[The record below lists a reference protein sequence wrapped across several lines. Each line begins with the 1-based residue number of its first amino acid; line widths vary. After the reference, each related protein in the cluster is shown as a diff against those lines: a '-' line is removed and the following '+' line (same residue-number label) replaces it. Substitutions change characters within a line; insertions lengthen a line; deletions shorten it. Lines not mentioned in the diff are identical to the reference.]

1 MVLLSDVGIKTNMQ
15 TTAELL
21 NLIERR
27 IDEKGL
33 PSAEISRQAVGN
45 PYLIYNFRKKGF
57 DPKFETLKGLCRA
70 LGLEFYIGPPRA
82 PAPAE
87 SAPAAWT
94 SFAKTTAPHRGLA
107 KCSVQGWG
115 KPQPERD
122 PLPTPETA
130 MDQDMFWV
138 SAIGQSMIPEGI
150 ASSAFCLVAPDTQA
164 REGDRVWVLDHEGKA
179 AIKRLVEKREN
190 GDLRLRGWMPIR
202 DGQQRDFVEERLA
215 AGLREVYPVIAVFRG
230 KPGSE
235 TCSYIPDPTP
245 PAHAVPPA
253 PERIPGAITDLL
265 GLPEGAAA
273 ETVVAAIQAQL
284 ASRGTAH
291 ATPAAALDGRTLK
304 AQNKA
309 LRVKLATTLEEKM
322 AATLEEKLAA
332 TLEEKMAATLEEK
345 MAATLEEKMAA
356 TLERTLKAQTKAL
369 EEKLAATLDARL
381 PPRQPPA
388 RPQSKPVPAE
398 CLSDPKTPEASV
410 TRLRFAGDVR
420 AAADA
425 GEEVFEETEM
435 SITIPSEALP
445 TGLDPDT
452 CIALRVEGDS
462 MEPNIRSGDILVI
475 DQSDREPLEGR
486 AYVVRSATGLII
498 KRLRQEAGAWIMASD
513 NPDFPPRPM
522 AGEDRI
528 LGRVLWFGPE
538 KAAVAGG

>member
-1 MVLLSDVGIKTNMQ
+1 
-15 TTAELL
+15 
-21 NLIERR
+21 
-27 IDEKGL
+27 
-33 PSAEISRQAVGN
+33 
-45 PYLIYNFRKKGF
+45 
-57 DPKFETLKGLCRA
+57 
-70 LGLEFYIGPPRA
+70 
-82 PAPAE
+82 
-87 SAPAAWT
+87 
-94 SFAKTTAPHRGLA
+94 
-107 KCSVQGWG
+107 
-115 KPQPERD
+115 
-122 PLPTPETA
+122 

-150 ASSAFCLVAPDTQA
+150 ASSAFCLVAPDTRA

-202 DGQQRDFVEERLA
+202 DGQQKDFVEERLA

-235 TCSYIPDPTP
+235 TCSYIPDPGP

-253 PERIPGAITDLL
+253 PTRIPKAITDLL

-273 ETVVAAIQAQL
+273 ESVVAAIQAQL

-291 ATPAAALDGRTLK
+291 ATPAAALDRRTLERTLK

-309 LRVKLATTLEEKM
+309 
-322 AATLEEKLAA
+322 LEEKLAA

-345 MAATLEEKMAA
+345 MAATLEEK
-356 TLERTLKAQTKAL
+356 
-369 EEKLAATLDARL
+369 LAATLDARL
-381 PPRQPPA
+381 PPLQPPA

-398 CLSDPKTPEASV
+398 SGLSDPKTPEASV

-420 AAADA
+420 AAAGA

-462 MEPNIRSGDILVI
+462 MEPTIHSGDTLVI

-498 KRLRQEAGAWIMASD
+498 KRLRQEARAWIMASD

>member
-1 MVLLSDVGIKTNMQ
+1 
-15 TTAELL
+15 
-21 NLIERR
+21 
-27 IDEKGL
+27 
-33 PSAEISRQAVGN
+33 
-45 PYLIYNFRKKGF
+45 
-57 DPKFETLKGLCRA
+57 
-70 LGLEFYIGPPRA
+70 
-82 PAPAE
+82 
-87 SAPAAWT
+87 
-94 SFAKTTAPHRGLA
+94 
-107 KCSVQGWG
+107 
-115 KPQPERD
+115 
-122 PLPTPETA
+122 

-150 ASSAFCLVAPDTQA
+150 ASSAFCLVAPDTRA

-202 DGQQRDFVEERLA
+202 DGQQKDFVEERFA
-215 AGLREVYPVIAVFRG
+215 VALREVYPVIAVFRG

-235 TCSYIPDPTP
+235 TCSYIPDPGP

-253 PERIPGAITDLL
+253 PERIPKAITDLL

-273 ETVVAAIQAQL
+273 ESVVAAMQAQL
-284 ASRGTAH
+284 AHRGTAH
-291 ATPAAALDGRTLK
+291 ATPAAALDRRTLERTLK

-309 LRVKLATTLEEKM
+309 LREEM
-322 AATLEEKLAA
+322 AAT
-332 TLEEKMAATLEEK
+332 
-345 MAATLEEKMAA
+345 
-356 TLERTLKAQTKAL
+356 L

-381 PPRQPPA
+381 PPRRPPA

-398 CLSDPKTPEASV
+398 SGLSDPKTPEASV

-420 AAADA
+420 AAAGA

-462 MEPNIRSGDILVI
+462 MEPTIHSGDTLVI

>member
-1 MVLLSDVGIKTNMQ
+1 MKGHDPQLSRAVDV
-15 TTAELL
+15 AECL
-21 NLIERR
+21 
-27 IDEKGL
+27 D
-33 PSAEISRQAVGN
+33 
-45 PYLIYNFRKKGF
+45 
-57 DPKFETLKGLCRA
+57 
-70 LGLEFYIGPPRA
+70 LEVYIGPPR
-82 PAPAE
+82 
-87 SAPAAWT
+87 
-94 SFAKTTAPHRGLA
+94 G
-107 KCSVQGWG
+107 
-115 KPQPERD
+115 
-122 PLPTPETA
+122 
-130 MDQDMFWV
+130 
-138 SAIGQSMIPEGI
+138 
-150 ASSAFCLVAPDTQA
+150 
-164 REGDRVWVLDHEGKA
+164 
-179 AIKRLVEKREN
+179 
-190 GDLRLRGWMPIR
+190 
-202 DGQQRDFVEERLA
+202 
-215 AGLREVYPVIAVFRG
+215 
-230 KPGSE
+230 
-235 TCSYIPDPTP
+235 
-245 PAHAVPPA
+245 PA

-273 ETVVAAIQAQL
+273 ARVLAAMQAQL

-291 ATPAAALDGRTLK
+291 ATPAAALDR
-304 AQNKA
+304 
-309 LRVKLATTLEEKM
+309 R
-322 AATLEEKLAA
+322 
-332 TLEEKMAATLEEK
+332 
-345 MAATLEEKMAA
+345 
-356 TLERTLKAQTKAL
+356 TLERTLKAQTKALREEMAATL

-381 PPRQPPA
+381 PPLQPPLQPPA

>member
-1 MVLLSDVGIKTNMQ
+1 ME
-15 TTAELL
+15 A
-21 NLIERR
+21 
-27 IDEKGL
+27 
-33 PSAEISRQAVGN
+33 
-45 PYLIYNFRKKGF
+45 
-57 DPKFETLKGLCRA
+57 LCVE
-70 LGLEFYIGPPRA
+70 LGLEFYIGPPRG

-87 SAPAAWT
+87 SAPPSWT
-94 SFAKTTAPHRGLA
+94 SFAKTTVPHRGLA
-107 KCSVQGWG
+107 KCSIQGWG

-122 PLPTPETA
+122 PLPKPETA

-138 SAIGQSMIPEGI
+138 STIGQSMIPEGI

-202 DGQQRDFVEERLA
+202 DGQQKDFVEERLA

-235 TCSYIPDPTP
+235 TCSYIPDPGP

-273 ETVVAAIQAQL
+273 ETVLAAIQAQL

-291 ATPAAALDGRTLK
+291 ATPAAALDRRTLERTLK

-309 LRVKLATTLEEKM
+309 L
-322 AATLEEKLAA
+322 EEKLAA
-332 TLEEKMAATLEEK
+332 T
-345 MAATLEEKMAA
+345 
-356 TLERTLKAQTKAL
+356 L

-381 PPRQPPA
+381 PPLQPPA

-398 CLSDPKTPEASV
+398 SGLSDPKTPEASV

-420 AAADA
+420 AAAGA

-462 MEPNIRSGDILVI
+462 MEPTIHSGDILVI
-475 DQSDREPLEGR
+475 DHSARDPLEGR
-486 AYVVRSATGLII
+486 TYVVRSAPGLII

>member
-1 MVLLSDVGIKTNMQ
+1 
-15 TTAELL
+15 
-21 NLIERR
+21 
-27 IDEKGL
+27 
-33 PSAEISRQAVGN
+33 
-45 PYLIYNFRKKGF
+45 
-57 DPKFETLKGLCRA
+57 
-70 LGLEFYIGPPRA
+70 
-82 PAPAE
+82 
-87 SAPAAWT
+87 
-94 SFAKTTAPHRGLA
+94 
-107 KCSVQGWG
+107 
-115 KPQPERD
+115 
-122 PLPTPETA
+122 

-150 ASSAFCLVAPDTQA
+150 ASSAFCLVAPDTRA

-202 DGQQRDFVEERLA
+202 DGQQKDFVEERFA
-215 AGLREVYPVIAVFRG
+215 VALREVYPVIAVFRG

-235 TCSYIPDPTP
+235 TCSYIPDPGP

-253 PERIPGAITDLL
+253 PERIPKASPICWACRRGRRRR
-265 GLPEGAAA
+265 GLWRRCRRS
-273 ETVVAAIQAQL
+273 L
-284 ASRGTAH
+284 RHRGTAH
-291 ATPAAALDGRTLK
+291 ATPAAALDR
-304 AQNKA
+304 
-309 LRVKLATTLEEKM
+309 R
-322 AATLEEKLAA
+322 
-332 TLEEKMAATLEEK
+332 
-345 MAATLEEKMAA
+345 

-369 EEKLAATLDARL
+369 EEKLAATLEEKLAATLDARL
-381 PPRQPPA
+381 PPLQPPA

-398 CLSDPKTPEASV
+398 SGLSDPKTPEASV

-420 AAADA
+420 AAAGA

>member
-1 MVLLSDVGIKTNMQ
+1 MTWKKT
-15 TTAELL
+15 
-21 NLIERR
+21 IEGALERDGRSAAAVSR
-27 IDEKGL
+27 I
-33 PSAEISRQAVGN
+33 AVGN
-45 PYLIYNFRKKGF
+45 PAL
-57 DPKFETLKGLCRA
+57 LKNIKLGQIPSIEKVERLCEI
-70 LGLEFYIGPPRA
+70 LDLEFYIGPPRD

-87 SAPAAWT
+87 SAPPAWT
-94 SFAKTTAPHRGLA
+94 SFAETTAPHRGLA
-107 KCSVQGWG
+107 KCSIQGWG

-150 ASSAFCLVAPDTQA
+150 ASSAFCLVAPDTRA

-202 DGQQRDFVEERLA
+202 DGQQKDFVEERFA
-215 AGLREVYPVIAVFRG
+215 VALREVYPVIAVFRG

-235 TCSYIPDPTP
+235 TCSYIPDPGP

-273 ETVVAAIQAQL
+273 ARVLAAMQAQL

-291 ATPAAALDGRTLK
+291 ATPAAALDRRTLK

-309 LRVKLATTLEEKM
+309 LREKLAATLEEKM

-332 TLEEKMAATLEEK
+332 TLEEKLAAT
-345 MAATLEEKMAA
+345 
-356 TLERTLKAQTKAL
+356 L

-381 PPRQPPA
+381 PPLQPPA

-398 CLSDPKTPEASV
+398 SGPPDPKTPEASV

-420 AAADA
+420 AAAGA

-452 CIALRVEGDS
+452 CIALRVEGNS
-462 MEPNIRSGDILVI
+462 MEPTIHSGDTLVI

>member
-1 MVLLSDVGIKTNMQ
+1 MQALLCVAEMCKTMHMIRP
-15 TTAELL
+15 TEILRDAVAAELL
-21 NLIERR
+21 KH
-27 IDEKGL
+27 DVGL
-33 PSAEISRQAVGN
+33 R
-45 PYLIYNFRKKGF
+45 
-57 DPKFETLKGLCRA
+57 KFEDDIGLKPWNLRGLMDPARKQSPSVDRAAGICRA
-70 LGLEFYIGPPRA
+70 LGLEFYIGPPRGS
-82 PAPAE
+82 APAE

-94 SFAKTTAPHRGLA
+94 SFAETTVPHRGLA

-150 ASSAFCLVAPDTQA
+150 ASSAFCLVAPDTRA

-202 DGQQRDFVEERLA
+202 DGQQRDLVEERLA

-235 TCSYIPDPTP
+235 TCSYIPDPRP

-273 ETVVAAIQAQL
+273 ESVVAAMQAQL
-284 ASRGTAH
+284 AHRGTAH
-291 ATPAAALDGRTLK
+291 ATPAAALDRRTLK

-309 LRVKLATTLEEKM
+309 LEEKLAATLEEKM

-332 TLEEKMAATLEEK
+332 TLEEKLAATLEEK
-345 MAATLEEKMAA
+345 LAAT
-356 TLERTLKAQTKAL
+356 L

-381 PPRQPPA
+381 PPLQPPLQPPA
-388 RPQSKPVPAE
+388 RPQSNPLPAE
-398 CLSDPKTPEASV
+398 SGLSDPKTPEASV

-420 AAADA
+420 AAAGA

-462 MEPNIRSGDILVI
+462 MEPTIHSGDTLVI

>member
-1 MVLLSDVGIKTNMQ
+1 MTRSALENLSEITSLRVGAHGLRPLATQLGVDVGAIRGAVNKR
-15 TTAELL
+15 
-21 NLIERR
+21 NLTY
-27 IDEKGL
+27 D
-33 PSAEISRQAVGN
+33 
-45 PYLIYNFRKKGF
+45 
-57 DPKFETLKGLCRA
+57 TLEALCRA
-70 LGLEFYIGPPRA
+70 LGLEFYIGPPRG

-150 ASSAFCLVAPDTQA
+150 ASSAFCLVAPDTRA

-202 DGQQRDFVEERLA
+202 DGQQKDFVEERFA
-215 AGLREVYPVIAVFRG
+215 VALREVYPVIAVFRG

-235 TCSYIPDPTP
+235 TCSYIPDPGP

-253 PERIPGAITDLL
+253 PERIPKAITDLL

-273 ETVVAAIQAQL
+273 ESVVAAMQAQL
-284 ASRGTAH
+284 AHRGTAH
-291 ATPAAALDGRTLK
+291 ATPAAALDR
-304 AQNKA
+304 
-309 LRVKLATTLEEKM
+309 R
-322 AATLEEKLAA
+322 
-332 TLEEKMAATLEEK
+332 
-345 MAATLEEKMAA
+345 
-356 TLERTLKAQTKAL
+356 TLERTLKAQTKALREEMAATL

-381 PPRQPPA
+381 PPRRPPA

-398 CLSDPKTPEASV
+398 SGLSDPKTPEASV

-420 AAADA
+420 AAAGA

-462 MEPNIRSGDILVI
+462 MEPTIHSGDTLVI

>member
-1 MVLLSDVGIKTNMQ
+1 MVLVLIHTMTRDD
-15 TTAELL
+15 LL
-21 NLIERR
+21 NLLERSLVKTGLSARR
-27 IDEKGL
+27 ISENGGVDPNVIKNMRRHRSTGKPTV
-33 PSAEISRQAVGN
+33 PS
-45 PYLIYNFRKKGF
+45 
-57 DPKFETLKGLCRA
+57 FENLQSLCRA
-70 LGLEFYIGPPRA
+70 LGLEFYIGPPRGS
-82 PAPAE
+82 APAE

-150 ASSAFCLVAPDTQA
+150 ASSAFCLVAPDTRA

-202 DGQQRDFVEERLA
+202 DGQQKDFVEERLA

-235 TCSYIPDPTP
+235 TCSYIPDPGP
-245 PAHAVPPA
+245 PAHAVPPE
-253 PERIPGAITDLL
+253 PERIPKAITDLL

-291 ATPAAALDGRTLK
+291 ATPAAALDRRTLK

-309 LRVKLATTLEEKM
+309 LREKLAATLEEKM

-332 TLEEKMAATLEEK
+332 TLEEKLAATLEEK
-345 MAATLEEKMAA
+345 LAAT
-356 TLERTLKAQTKAL
+356 L

-381 PPRQPPA
+381 PPRRPPA

-398 CLSDPKTPEASV
+398 SGPPDPKTPEASV

-420 AAADA
+420 AAAGA
-425 GEEVFEETEM
+425 GEEVFEETEV
-435 SITIPSEALP
+435 SITVPSEALP

-462 MEPNIRSGDILVI
+462 MEPTIHSGDTLVI

>member
-1 MVLLSDVGIKTNMQ
+1 MQ
-15 TTAELL
+15 STEIITVIRDAIGRSGS
-21 NLIERR
+21 NPYR
-27 IDEKGL
+27 IAKKAGL
-33 PSAEISRQAVGN
+33 PDDALRSVLGGHDPKAGRLAEI
-45 PYLIYNFRKKGF
+45 
-57 DPKFETLKGLCRA
+57 CRA
-70 LGLEFYIGPPRA
+70 LDLEFYIGPPRA

-94 SFAKTTAPHRGLA
+94 SFAETTVPHRGLA
-107 KCSVQGWG
+107 KCSIQGWG

-138 SAIGQSMIPEGI
+138 STIGQSMIPEGI
-150 ASSAFCLVAPDTQA
+150 ASSAFCLVAPDTRA

-202 DGQQRDFVEERLA
+202 DGQQKDFVEERFA

-245 PAHAVPPA
+245 PAHAVPPE

-291 ATPAAALDGRTLK
+291 ATPAAALDRRTLK
-304 AQNKA
+304 ALTKA
-309 LRVKLATTLEEKM
+309 LREEI
-322 AATLEEKLAA
+322 
-332 TLEEKMAATLEEK
+332 
-345 MAATLEEKMAA
+345 
-356 TLERTLKAQTKAL
+356 
-369 EEKLAATLDARL
+369 AATLDARL
-381 PPRQPPA
+381 PPLQPPA

-398 CLSDPKTPEASV
+398 SGLSDPKTPEASV
-410 TRLRFAGDVR
+410 TRLRFVGDVR
-420 AAADA
+420 AAAGA

-462 MEPNIRSGDILVI
+462 MEPTIHSGDILVI
-475 DQSDREPLEGR
+475 DHSAREPLEGR

-538 KAAVAGG
+538 KAALAGG